1 MITITSY
8 NTYQAVNILEKLS
21 EQNSSKR
28 SNAGIRVFFS
38 KNKLQ
43 INETILFTSELKTII
58 DNS

>member
-8 NTYQAVNILEKLS
+8 NTYLAVNILEKLS
-21 EQNSSKR
+21 EQNISKR

-38 KNKLQ
+38 KNKHQ
-43 INETILFTSELKTII
+43 INETILFTSELNTII

>member
-8 NTYQAVNILEKLS
+8 NTHQAVNILEKLS